1 MVEAELPDGTIL
13 EFPDGTDQ
21 AVIQRVV
28 KQRLGVAQTQAPAE
42 AQQDVSVGEDVA
54 KSFGGGLLRGA
65 VGAVQ
70 PKPSRGELRLGTLRE
85 NIIGEGEVDTAG
97 EYLGQ
102 AIKEGGAAMA
112 RGLTGLASLPEFGI
126 AGARYLKEKAL
137 GQDTTPFPTETRLGG
152 GLQRGM
158 EGLVQAGTYAGQKV
172 YEVATGDSAD
182 DVAFL
187 QAHPDIIE
195 FKGNTVFS
203 PFISTA
209 GEFYGGGPLTR
220 GTGIAAV
227 ASETAGQVA
236 QEYAPEK
243 EVYARFFG
251 ALAPS
256 VIVSGNK
263 TLQALTGKN
272 YSGPTLKTLEQE
284 KDRFYNLLKFE
295 GVEIAPNQINN
306 LKSSIQ
312 QKLSQGGD
320 YVAATDDLVNDA
332 LKTLDDM
339 TAKTIK
345 ETGSVSPYALEKIK
359 RRISAEYL
367 PRAGDQTDSIFTVL
381 KGIDDTL
388 FGSATNKQLVT
399 DARRSNNNFYK
410 AKVIDTLLDKQ
421 NRQMATQRFGG
432 DKVASYKRAMNQI
445 INSPSRSNFF
455 GDKELELM
463 RTIVDRKFGGPLVNT
478 ISRFSLNRN
487 GFMAGFNMMAAAVD
501 PTVLGLTAIAGA
513 AGKARDTMIDN
524 AVQELRKMAAAGG
537 MSKADISKQIT
548 KQFVIDLANEA
559 GSASRRAATIQEQ

>member
-1 MVEAELPDGTIL
+1 MSGPWDDYKAKEEPSGTPWADFAS
-13 EFPDGTDQ
+13 EPTPSQ
-21 AVIQRVV
+21 VV
-28 KQRLGVAQTQAPAE
+28 QPQPR
-42 AQQDVSVGEDVA
+42 
-54 KSFGGGLLRGA
+54 GGG
-65 VGAVQ
+65 
-70 PKPSRGELRLGTLRE
+70 LRLGTLRE

-112 RGLTGLASLPEFGI
+112 RGLAGLASLPEFGV
-126 AGARYLKEKAL
+126 AGARYLKERAL
-137 GQDTTPFPTETRLGG
+137 GQETTPFPTETVLGG
-152 GLQRGM
+152 GLKRGM
-158 EGLVQAGTYAGQKV
+158 EGLVQAGTYAGQKA
-172 YEVATGDSAD
+172 YEAVTGESAND
-182 DVAFL
+182 IAFL
-187 QAHPDIIE
+187 RAHPDIVE
-195 FKGNTVFS
+195 FRGSTVFS

-220 GTGIAAV
+220 GTGISAV
-227 ASETAGQVA
+227 TSETAGQVA

-256 VIVSGNK
+256 VAVSGNK

-295 GVEIAPNQINN
+295 GVKINPNKING

-312 QKLSQGGD
+312 QKLAQGGD

-339 TAKTIK
+339 TSKTIK

-359 RRISAEYL
+359 RRISAEFL

-381 KGIDDTL
+381 KSIDDTL

-445 INSPSRSNFF
+445 INSPSRSSFF
-455 GDKELELM
+455 GDKEIDLM

-478 ISRFSLNRN
+478 ISRFSLNGN

-524 AVQELRKMAAAGG
+524 AVKELRKMAASGG
-537 MSKADISKQIT
+537 MSKSEISKQIT
-548 KQFVIDLANEA
+548 KQFVIDLADEA
-559 GSASRRAATIQEQ
+559 MSASRRAATIQEQ

>member
-1 MVEAELPDGTIL
+1 MAGPSWIKSQPQSDAASSSGPSWLRDAPQ
-13 EFPDGTDQ
+13 Q
-21 AVIQRVV
+21 AVM
-28 KQRLGVAQTQAPAE
+28 AE
-42 AQQDVSVGEDVA
+42 
-54 KSFGGGLLRGA
+54 
-65 VGAVQ
+65 
-70 PKPSRGELRLGTLRE
+70 KPSDSFKLGSLRE

-97 EYLGQ
+97 EYIGQ

-112 RGLTGLASLPEFGI
+112 RGLIGLASLPEFAI
-126 AGARYLKEKAL
+126 AGTKYL
-137 GQDTTPFPTETRLGG
+137 GQKAFGMETSPFPTETYLGG
-152 GLQRGM
+152 GLKEGM
-158 EGLVQAGTYAGQKV
+158 EGIVQAGTFAGQKA
-172 YEVATGDSAD
+172 YEAVTGQSAD
-182 DVAFL
+182 DVEFL
-187 QAHPDIIE
+187 KAHPDIIE

-209 GEFYGGGPLTR
+209 GEFYGGGPFTR
-220 GTGIAAV
+220 GTGIAAI
-227 ASETAGQVA
+227 ASETAGQAA
-236 QEYAPEK
+236 QKYAPEK

-256 VIVSGNK
+256 VLVSGNK

-284 KDRFYNLLKFE
+284 KDRFYNLLKFD
-295 GVEIAPNQINN
+295 GVEINPNKINN

-312 QKLSQGGD
+312 QKLAQGGD
-320 YVAATDDLVNDA
+320 YVAATDNLVNDA
-332 LKTLDDM
+332 LKALDDM
-339 TAKTIK
+339 TAQTIK
-345 ETGSVSPYALEKIK
+345 EAGSVSPYALEKIK
-359 RRISAEYL
+359 RRISSEFL

-381 KGIDDTL
+381 KSIDDTL

-463 RTIVDRKFGGPLVNT
+463 RAIVDKKFGGAIANAV
-478 ISRFSLNRN
+478 SKFSLNGN

-513 AGKARDTMIDN
+513 TGKARDVMIDN
-524 AVQELRKMAAAGG
+524 AVKELRKMAAAGG
-537 MSKADISKQIT
+537 MSKGQISKEIT
-548 KQFVIDLANEA
+548 KQLVIDLSNEA
-559 GSASRRAATIQEQ
+559 LSASRRAATIQEQ